1 MKAYPNAKDIR
12 ENFLISSNGIV
23 FEGRGFT
30 KEGEHSRGNKT

>member
-1 MKAYPNAKDIR
+1 MKAYPAANDIR

-30 KEGEHSRGNKT
+30 KEGQHTRGYRT